1 MDDKLYLPLTG
12 REAAFVQYALE
23 DLKDKLEVYGNLMN
37 SKGMSR
43 IRNADDLK
51 QNREDIETVKNL
63 IARVSKMGT
72 GVRI

>member
-1 MDDKLYLPLTG
+1 MDRELNLYLTG

-23 DLKDKLEVYGNLMN
+23 DLKDKLEVYENLMN

-43 IRNADDLK
+43 IRNTDDLK
-51 QNREDIETVKNL
+51 QNSEDIKTVKDL